1 MKHGDDKGAGSGD
14 QVKRLSP
21 DPPLPDE
28 TPFQRF
34 EAFARKVIAVP
45 RSEIEE
51 RERVY
56 RETHPKKSSKT

>member
-1 MKHGDDKGAGSGD
+1 MKPSDKGAGNGGEA
-14 QVKRLSP
+14 KRLSP

-34 EAFARKVIAVP
+34 EAFARKVVAVP

-56 RETHPKKSSKT
+56 RETHPKKTSKT

>member
-1 MKHGDDKGAGSGD
+1 MKSNGRDAASGE
-14 QVKRLSP
+14 QGKQNP
-21 DPPLPDE
+21 DPPLPEE

-51 RERVY
+51 RERAY
-56 RETHPKKSSKT
+56 RETHPKKTSKT

>member
-1 MKHGDDKGAGSGD
+1 MKPSAKDAGSGGE
-14 QVKRLSP
+14 VKRLSP
-21 DPPLPDE
+21 DPSLPDE

-45 RSEIEE
+45 RSEIED

-56 RETHPKKSSKT
+56 RETHPKKTSKA